1 MPVDR
6 AKLQEAML
14 DTDPETQYFVDA
26 RTGRVL
32 GVTLKDPAGLA
43 RFKADLAADPKRF
56 VQVARPTGK
65 ERFAELQAFVAGVA
79 DPTLR
84 TRLQGALASPSPYRE
99 LNLALE
105 GRFKEKR
112 QWEAFRR
119 QQVDRRMADF
129 LKLTGLT

>member
-1 MPVDR
+1 MPVER

-14 DTDPETQYFVDA
+14 DTDPENQYFVDA

-32 GVTLKDPAGLA
+32 RVTLKDPAGLA
-43 RFKADLAADPKRF
+43 RFKTDLAADPKRF
-56 VQVARPTGK
+56 VQVARPTGR
-65 ERFAELQAFVAGVA
+65 ERFAELQAFVASVA

-119 QQVDRRMADF
+119 QQVDKRMADF
-129 LKLTGLT
+129 LKLTGLA